1 MLGRISWPVMPLC
14 LTQCHS
20 PIPARSA
27 TMRPHRVT
35 PRSRQGRRRVVLPAA
50 TRALLRG
57 TGACCLGIVLT
68 LAAPWTCS
76 AQVASPAQASLD
88 SERAPAHA
96 HAYAAFIAAASH
108 RFAIPERWIRA
119 VIQIESGWNSNAI
132 SRRGAFGLMQI
143 RPQTWVELS
152 VRYDLGI
159 DPLDPKDNITAGTA
173 YLHEMLDRFGSKGI
187 FAAYNAG
194 PARYSEH
201 LATGRPLPDETQAYV
216 ARLAPLIAGEPHE
229 PGTSIVRDS
238 VAWQQASVFVR
249 RSVDPPADRARAPLE
264 GFVSSSKTSPRQ
276 SAFASG
282 PRAGALFVQRP
293 AEVNP
298 R

>member
-1 MLGRISWPVMPLC
+1 MPGRISWPVMPLC

-20 PIPARSA
+20 LIPARSA
-27 TMRPHRVT
+27 TMRRHRGKL
-35 PRSRQGRRRVVLPAA
+35 RRRQGRRHAAPPAA
-50 TRALLRG
+50 ARALLRG
-57 TGACCLGIVLT
+57 ASAFCLGIVLT

-76 AQVASPAQASLD
+76 AQVASPAQTSLD
-88 SERAPAHA
+88 SERAPA

-108 RFAIPERWIRA
+108 RFAIPERWISA

-173 YLHEMLDRFGSKGI
+173 YLREMLDRFGSKGI

-216 ARLAPLIAGEPHE
+216 ARLAPLVAGEPRE

-264 GFVSSSKTSPRQ
+264 GFVSSSKTSPQ
-276 SAFASG
+276 QNAFVSG